1 MADAPTRRGRSWMR
15 LVGGSASPDLRHE
28 FSTRGL
34 AAVGLL
40 DNSTPS
46 SPSFVDRAAPLRPNP
61 TMVGDVAR
69 AGGVSRRGRRWRQSI
84 APEASPPVRSP
95 ALSTWGNHR
104 DGARVEYLK
113 STTSP
118 FDDIFSSL
126 LNRKR
131 CRMFGE
137 KATWRK
143 EDLDGCEEDSSQLA
157 YRTIVLHIVFY
168 A

>member
-1 MADAPTRRGRSWMR
+1 MADAPARRGRSWMR

-34 AAVGLL
+34 VAVGLL

-46 SPSFVDRAAPLRPNP
+46 SPSFVDRAAPLRPDP
-61 TMVGDVAR
+61 TMVGDVAG

-95 ALSTWGNHR
+95 ALIICQNW
-104 DGARVEYLK
+104 
-113 STTSP
+113 
-118 FDDIFSSL
+118 
-126 LNRKR
+126 
-131 CRMFGE
+131 FGE

-157 YRTIVLHIVFY
+157 YRTVVLHIVFY

>member
-1 MADAPTRRGRSWMR
+1 MADAPARRGRSWMR

-46 SPSFVDRAAPLRPNP
+46 SPSFVDRAAPLRPDP

-95 ALSTWGNHR
+95 ALVSESMISLSRLGRRRHGERRTWMDVKR
-104 DGARVEYLK
+104 IPL
-113 STTSP
+113 
-118 FDDIFSSL
+118 SL
-126 LNRKR
+126 L
-131 CRMFGE
+131 
-137 KATWRK
+137 TV
-143 EDLDGCEEDSSQLA
+143 QLSC
-157 YRTIVLHIVFY
+157 TLSFMHSVL
-168 A
+168 

>member
-1 MADAPTRRGRSWMR
+1 MADAPARRGRSWMR

-46 SPSFVDRAAPLRPNP
+46 SPSFVDRAAPLRPDP
-61 TMVGDVAR
+61 TMVGDVAG

-84 APEASPPVRSP
+84 APEASPPVRYP

-104 DGARVEYLK
+104 DGARVEYVC
-113 STTSP
+113 SV
-118 FDDIFSSL
+118 
-126 LNRKR
+126 
-131 CRMFGE
+131 MFGE

-157 YRTIVLHIVFY
+157 YRTVVLHIVFY

>member
-1 MADAPTRRGRSWMR
+1 MADAPARRGRSWMR

-46 SPSFVDRAAPLRPNP
+46 SPSYVDRAAPLRPDP
-61 TMVGDVAR
+61 TMVGDVAG

-95 ALSTWGNHR
+95 ALVSESMISLSRLGRRPHGERRTWMDVKR
-104 DGARVEYLK
+104 IPL
-113 STTSP
+113 
-118 FDDIFSSL
+118 SL
-126 LNRKR
+126 LIV
-131 CRMFGE
+131 
-137 KATWRK
+137 
-143 EDLDGCEEDSSQLA
+143 QLSC
-157 YRTIVLHIVFY
+157 TLSFMHSVL
-168 A
+168 